1 MSEQVYA
8 KTKSFLEWTAA
19 RMDVEFNYVNHLTPD
34 VLKRDVLPNTTLV
47 LGETFSNPLMR
58 ALDLEGLSDTV
69 VALQGELCTWSSA
82 CHRPYYLNTVWFKFT
97 HA

>member
-34 VLKRDVLPNTTLV
+34 VLKRDV
-47 LGETFSNPLMR
+47 FQH
-58 ALDLEGLSDTV
+58 DTG
-69 VALQGELCTWSSA
+69 A
-82 CHRPYYLNTVWFKFT
+82 R
-97 HA
+97 